1 MRIFLKLF
9 FLILVLTQGYALTQS
24 YGNRGSDI
32 FYKGLEA
39 HQNKDFQRAFRYFEN
54 ACNLNEGQACFNV
67 GFLYFEGKIVKQDY
81 KEALKYYQKG
91 CALGSSVGCR
101 EFERVQKQ
109 LSHSSN
115 KK

>member
-81 KEALKYYQKG
+81 KQAIKYYQKG
-91 CALGSSVGCR
+91 CDLDSKEGCFNLALLYEEG
-101 EFERVQKQ
+101 
-109 LSHSSN
+109 
-115 KK
+115 